1 MTCTDID
8 FINPTRDRLASNSD
22 AKTKEEGECVVSVQM
37 PGQLGFKFRSRFT
50 LTLQVALVPYR
61 TVSKLK
67 SFNFGNLV
75 IEI

>member
-1 MTCTDID
+1 MTSTDID

-22 AKTKEEGECVVSVQM
+22 AKTKEEGESEVSVQM
-37 PGQLGFKFRSRFT
+37 SGHLGFKFHSKFT
-50 LTLQVALVPYR
+50 LTLQVTVVAYR

>member
-1 MTCTDID
+1 MAFSTFLTEQIS
-8 FINPTRDRLASNSD
+8 LASNDD

-37 PGQLGFKFRSRFT
+37 SGQLGFKFHSKFT
-50 LTLQVALVPYR
+50 LTLQVTVVPYR
-61 TVSKLK
+61 TLSKQT